1 MYLQS
6 HEVKEAL
13 TTITDILEIIILEI
27 ERYNSKHK
35 IEIYTDY
42 SALVIAN
49 YMFIDSH
56 IYYLSTV
63 DKCKGNKL
71 DCFKSALTI
80 INSLSDPNFMLY
92 KRLTSKEPGEI
103 YFMIYHTLNRLRST
117 TRDLP
122 IKNRLINYIDNN
134 HYELEVVRDK
144 KIIDPDDD
152 ETKAYLELGSELG
165 NLNCKRI
172 TSLFDKEITIHNFE
186 DYYKIVIKNDDEDD
200 DYNSDEEED
209 YIQGFN

>member
-1 MYLQS
+1 MYR
-6 HEVKEAL
+6 
-13 TTITDILEIIILEI
+13 TIGTQCVTIDQ
-27 ERYNSKHK
+27 
-35 IEIYTDY
+35 
-42 SALVIAN
+42 
-49 YMFIDSH
+49 FIDSH

-122 IKNRLINYIDNN
+122 IKNRLINTNKSYIRN
-134 HYELEVVRDK
+134 
-144 KIIDPDDD
+144 
-152 ETKAYLELGSELG
+152 
-165 NLNCKRI
+165 
-172 TSLFDKEITIHNFE
+172 
-186 DYYKIVIKNDDEDD
+186 VIKLPVISNNF
-200 DYNSDEEED
+200 NSLLVDLD
-209 YIQGFN
+209 NIPNISNMTD